1 MSRSPKFSV
10 LLPWV
15 EPSSSS
21 KTNGDKQRLL
31 SPNDGDAR
39 EERKANIKRAWFFA
53 TVAVLFVL
61 ANQLGHVRNASDS
74 NSGPASAASVS
85 LTLSRLEGPRERVG
99 FSVRFRLSNR
109 GKHSIFYLVRA
120 GTTVPLG
127 QIVGRTSA
135 SSEWINLS
143 TTSKQ
148 QVSPVSGFTDANLT
162 WIEMPPG
169 GWVDG
174 EFHDANE
181 SPGEHAYVIYVK
193 PARDVSVIRI
203 VSNSYPSLANQ

>member
-1 MSRSPKFSV
+1 MFRGPKFSV
-10 LLPWV
+10 FLPWV
-15 EPSSSS
+15 QPSPSS
-21 KTNGDKQRLL
+21 KTNGDNQRLL
-31 SPNDGDAR
+31 SPNHGDTS
-39 EERKANIKRAWFFA
+39 EERKANVKRAWFFA

-74 NSGPASAASVS
+74 NSEPASAASVS
-85 LTLSRLEGPRERVG
+85 LTLSRLERPRERVG

-109 GKHSIFYLVRA
+109 GKHSIFYPMRA
-120 GTTVPLG
+120 GTDAPLG
-127 QIVGRTSA
+127 QIVARTSP
-135 SSEWINLS
+135 SSEWISLS

-148 QVSPVSGFTDANLT
+148 QVSPVSGFMDANLT

-181 SPGEHAYVIYVK
+181 SSEEHAYVIYVK

>member
-1 MSRSPKFSV
+1 MFRGPKFSV
-10 LLPWV
+10 FLPWV

-21 KTNGDKQRLL
+21 KTNGNKQRLL
-31 SPNDGDAR
+31 SPNDGDAS

-74 NSGPASAASVS
+74 NSEPASAASVS
-85 LTLSRLEGPRERVG
+85 LTLSRLERPRERVG

-109 GKHSIFYLVRA
+109 GKHSIFYPMRA
-120 GTTVPLG
+120 GTDAPLG
-127 QIVGRTSA
+127 QIVARTSP
-135 SSEWINLS
+135 SSEWISLS

-148 QVSPVSGFTDANLT
+148 QVSPVSGFMDANLT

-181 SPGEHAYVIYVK
+181 SSEEHAYVIYVK

>member
-1 MSRSPKFSV
+1 MSRGSKFSV
-10 LLPWV
+10 FLSWV
-15 EPSSSS
+15 DPSSSS
-21 KTNGDKQRLL
+21 KTNGDKQLLL
-31 SPNDGDAR
+31 SPNDGDAS

-85 LTLSRLEGPRERVG
+85 LTLSHLEGPRERVG

-109 GKHSIFYLVRA
+109 GKHSIFSPMRT
-120 GTTVPLG
+120 GTNAPLG
-127 QIVGRTSA
+127 QIIARTSP
-135 SSEWINLS
+135 SSEWISLS

-148 QVSPVSGFTDANLT
+148 QVSPVSGFMDANLT

-181 SPGEHAYVIYVK
+181 SSEEHAYVIYVK
-193 PARDVSVIRI
+193 PARDASAIRI

>member
-1 MSRSPKFSV
+1 MSRSHKFSV
-10 LLPWV
+10 LRPWV

-31 SPNDGDAR
+31 SPNDGDAG
-39 EERKANIKRAWFFA
+39 EERKDNIKRAWFFA

-74 NSGPASAASVS
+74 NSGPAPAASVS

-109 GKHSIFYLVRA
+109 GKHSIFYPMPS
-120 GTTVPLG
+120 GTTLPFG
-127 QIVGRTSA
+127 QIVGRTSP
-135 SSEWINLS
+135 SSEWISLS

-148 QVSPVSGFTDANLT
+148 QVSPVSGFL
-162 WIEMPPG
+162 
-169 GWVDG
+169 
-174 EFHDANE
+174 
-181 SPGEHAYVIYVK
+181 
-193 PARDVSVIRI
+193 
-203 VSNSYPSLANQ
+203 